1 MGQLKILS
9 RSSKPFTDRLE
20 AAQLLAQAL
29 QEYRGS
35 RTVVL
40 GIPRGGVVIAS
51 LIAHALGAEVD
62 IVLARKLG
70 APGNPEFAIGAIAE
84 DQKLFLDEPLLVQ
97 LNVTSEYLSEE
108 KARQL
113 AELKRRIRLYRPVRP
128 KVPLQGRTVIVTDD
142 GVATGAT
149 MQAALWTIRQEAPER
164 LIAALPVGPGDT
176 VKRLAAFT
184 DELLCLRAPTFF
196 GAIGQFYK
204 QFEQVEDDEVLAILT
219 RAEETDAP

>member
-97 LNVTSEYLSEE
+97 LNVTSEYLMEE

-184 DELLCLRAPTFF
+184 DALLCLRAPTFF

>member
-1 MGQLKILS
+1 MGQVRILS

-20 AAQLLAQAL
+20 AGQLLAQEL

-51 LIAHALGAEVD
+51 VIARALGAEVD

-84 DQKLFLDEPLLVQ
+84 DQKLFLDEPLLAR
-97 LNVTSEYLSEE
+97 LTVTSEYLMEE
-108 KARQL
+108 KVSQL
-113 AELKRRIRLYRPVRP
+113 AELKRRIGLYRPVRP
-128 KVPLQGRTVIVTDD
+128 KVPLSGRTVIVTDD

-149 MQAALWTIRQEAPER
+149 MQAALWTVRQEAPER
-164 LIAALPVGPGDT
+164 LIAALPLGPGDT

-184 DELLCLRAPTFF
+184 DALLCLRAPAFF

-204 QFEQVEDDEVLAILT
+204 QFEQVEDEEVLAILKEAVPS
-219 RAEETDAP
+219 R